1 MMVDNN
7 AKATDITNQDTEI
20 DAETGAAK
28 TEAPSAVIG
37 HLGLIKAMSVIMA
50 VLIVAALVTII
61 VTIYSRLTASNAVKE
76 AREIELVVPADTRII
91 SASDAEKGDMLVV
104 LENDRGQMVW
114 RIDGTGQVT
123 QKMTVIAE

>member
-1 MMVDNN
+1 MMADNN
-7 AKATDITNQDTEI
+7 AKATDNTNQDTEI
-20 DAETGAAK
+20 DAEIGAANA
-28 TEAPSAVIG
+28 EAPSAVIG

>member
-1 MMVDNN
+1 MADNN
-7 AKATDITNQDTEI
+7 AKATDNTNQDTEI
-20 DAETGAAK
+20 DTETGAANA
-28 TEAPSAVIG
+28 EAPSAVIG

>member
-1 MMVDNN
+1 MADNN
-7 AKATDITNQDTEI
+7 AKATDNTNQDTEI
-20 DAETGAAK
+20 DAETGAAN

>member
-1 MMVDNN
+1 MADNN
-7 AKATDITNQDTEI
+7 AKSTDNTNQDTEI
-20 DAETGAAK
+20 DAETGAANA
-28 TEAPSAVIG
+28 EAPSAVIG

-104 LENDRGQMVW
+104 LENDNGQMVW

-123 QKMTVIAE
+123 QKMTVISE

>member
-1 MMVDNN
+1 MADNN
-7 AKATDITNQDTEI
+7 AKATDNTNQDTEI
-20 DAETGAAK
+20 DAETGAANA
-28 TEAPSAVIG
+28 EAPSAVIG

>member
-1 MMVDNN
+1 MADNN
-7 AKATDITNQDTEI
+7 AKSTDNTNQDTEI
-20 DAETGAAK
+20 DAETGAANA
-28 TEAPSAVIG
+28 EAPSAVIG

-104 LENDRGQMVW
+104 LENDSGQMVW

>member
-1 MMVDNN
+1 MMADNN
-7 AKATDITNQDTEI
+7 AKATDNTNQDTEI
-20 DAETGAAK
+20 DAENGAANVG
-28 TEAPSAVIG
+28 APSAVIG

-123 QKMTVIAE
+123 QKMTIIAE

>member
-1 MMVDNN
+1 MMADNN
-7 AKATDITNQDTEI
+7 AKATDNTNQDTEI
-20 DAETGAAK
+20 DAETGAANA
-28 TEAPSAVIG
+28 EAPSAAIG

-76 AREIELVVPADTRII
+76 ARETELTVPANTRII

-114 RIDGTGQVT
+114 RIDGTGNVS

>member
-1 MMVDNN
+1 MADNN
-7 AKATDITNQDTEI
+7 AKATDNTNQDTEI
-20 DAETGAAK
+20 DAEIGAANA
-28 TEAPSAVIG
+28 EAPSAVIG

-91 SASDAEKGDMLVV
+91 SASNAEKGDMLVV
-104 LENDRGQMVW
+104 LVNDKGQMVW

>member
-1 MMVDNN
+1 MADNN
-7 AKATDITNQDTEI
+7 AKATDNTNQDTEI
-20 DAETGAAK
+20 DPETGAAN

>member
-1 MMVDNN
+1 MADNN
-7 AKATDITNQDTEI
+7 AKATNNTNQDTEI
-20 DAETGAAK
+20 DAETGAANA
-28 TEAPSAVIG
+28 EAPSAVIG

>member
-1 MMVDNN
+1 MADNN
-7 AKATDITNQDTEI
+7 AKATNNTNQDAEI
-20 DAETGAAK
+20 DAETGVANA
-28 TEAPSAVIG
+28 EAPSEVIG

-50 VLIVAALVTII
+50 VMIVAALVTII

-104 LENDRGQMVW
+104 LENDKGQMVW

-123 QKMTVIAE
+123 QKMKVIAE

>member
-1 MMVDNN
+1 MADNN
-7 AKATDITNQDTEI
+7 AKATDNTNQDTEI
-20 DAETGAAK
+20 DAETGAANA
-28 TEAPSAVIG
+28 EAPSAVIG

-104 LENDRGQMVW
+104 LENNRVQMVW

-123 QKMTVIAE
+123 QKMRVIAE

>member
-1 MMVDNN
+1 MADNN
-7 AKATDITNQDTEI
+7 AKATDNTNQDTEI
-20 DAETGAAK
+20 DAENGAANA
-28 TEAPSAVIG
+28 EAPSAVIG

>member
-1 MMVDNN
+1 MMADNN
-7 AKATDITNQDTEI
+7 AKATDNTNQDTEI
-20 DAETGAAK
+20 DAENGAANVG
-28 TEAPSAVIG
+28 APSAVIG

>member
-1 MMVDNN
+1 MADNN
-7 AKATDITNQDTEI
+7 AKATDNTNQDTEI
-20 DAETGAAK
+20 DAETGAANA
-28 TEAPSAVIG
+28 EAPSAVIG

-91 SASDAEKGDMLVV
+91 SASDAEKGNMLVV

>member
-1 MMVDNN
+1 MADNN
-7 AKATDITNQDTEI
+7 AKATDNTNQDTEI
-20 DAETGAAK
+20 DAEIGAANA
-28 TEAPSAVIG
+28 EAPSAVIG

>member
-1 MMVDNN
+1 MMADNN
-7 AKATDITNQDTEI
+7 AKATDNTNQDTEI
-20 DAETGAAK
+20 DAETGAANA
-28 TEAPSAVIG
+28 EAPSAVIG

-104 LENDRGQMVW
+104 LENDRGIMVW